1 MRLLLINSIGKNK
14 WGGGEKWMVLAAK
27 ELINKGHTVIIGCRK
42 HSLLEERAK
51 TLQIPIIRLNIYT
64 DFSIPGYFQL
74 RKIIKAETID
84 VIIGCQNKDVR
95 VAGFVA
101 KELGGVTVL
110 SRQGV
115 QLLHN
120 SFKYKWGFL
129 PFCDGIIT
137 NTYSIKNEYDSYGW
151 WDKDFVRVI
160 HNGINTQINSND
172 TFNFENLLPP
182 QNKKPFIVLSTGRLS
197 RQKGFQHLV
206 EAARSVVQQYPH
218 VHFFIAG
225 QGKLEHQLN
234 SLIHRLHLQENV
246 HLIGFQKSVSSLLNG
261 ADLFVLPSLYE
272 GMPNSL
278 MEALAH
284 GLPAVSTKV
293 NGVSELMLDGDHGS
307 IIQPGDTTGL
317 KKAIISL
324 IQSNNLKELGLKG
337 KKHVEENF
345 SIDKMVTNLEQYL
358 LEKIEA
364 RKA

>member
-27 ELINKGHTVIIGCRK
+27 ELINLGHQVIIGCRK
-42 HSLLEERAK
+42 HSILEERAK
-51 TLQIPIIRLNIYT
+51 KSQIPVIKLTIYT

-74 RKIIKAETID
+74 RKVIKSEDID
-84 VIIGCQNKDVR
+84 IIIGCQNKDVR

-101 KELGGVTVL
+101 KELGGLTVL

-120 SFKYKWGFL
+120 SIKYKWGFI

-137 NTYSIKNEYDSYGW
+137 NTYSIKKEYDSYGW

-160 HNGINTQINSND
+160 HNGIRPETHSKEV
-172 TFNFENLLPP
+172 FNFKDLLPH
-182 QNKKPFIVLSTGRLS
+182 QEKQPFIVLSTGRLS
-197 RQKGFQHLV
+197 KQKGFEHLI
-206 EAARSVVQQYPH
+206 EAAKPIVQQYPH

-225 QGKLEHQLN
+225 QGKLEHHLKN
-234 SLIHRLHLQENV
+234 LIHQHQLDDNV
-246 HLIGFQKSVSSLLNG
+246 HLMGFYENVSSLLNG

-293 NGVSELMLDGDHGS
+293 NGVSELMRNGDHGT
-307 IIQPGDTTGL
+307 IIPPGDASAIE
-317 KKAIISL
+317 KAIL
-324 IQSNNLKELGLKG
+324 LLMQNNNLKTMGLEG
-337 KKHVEENF
+337 KKHVKENF
-345 SIDKMVTNLEQYL
+345 SIHKMVTNLESYL
-358 LEKIEA
+358 LEKIESC
-364 RKA
+364 KA